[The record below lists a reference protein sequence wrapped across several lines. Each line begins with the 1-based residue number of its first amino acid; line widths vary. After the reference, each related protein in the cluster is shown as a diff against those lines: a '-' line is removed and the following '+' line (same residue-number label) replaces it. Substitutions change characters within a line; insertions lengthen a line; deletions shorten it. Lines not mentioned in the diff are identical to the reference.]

1 MQTLSDPRFKKIMEE
16 IQKVIHDDTRY
27 QKGTMNM
34 RTQKCFAIKVGNKI
48 VKHHKEIKDCEIKFS
63 FRFERSTLTYGTD
76 SGCSDKIL
84 LSETVIV
91 LELVIG

>member
-34 RTQKCFAIKVGNKI
+34 RTQKCFAIKVGNN
-48 VKHHKEIKDCEIKFS
+48 
-63 FRFERSTLTYGTD
+63 G
-76 SGCSDKIL
+76 
-84 LSETVIV
+84 
-91 LELVIG
+91 